1 MRGTPGNRAGHGRV
15 RRWLPAG
22 GVAGVTLIIA
32 AGCGGGTGRSTAAAG
47 GTPAPSTPAASA
59 TPSAGA
65 SAASADP
72 TAGDTQRVC
81 GAIFQTVTEGTSA
94 VGADLGAMVG
104 HLSGANQS
112 AAGASR
118 DSALHRLSELASH
131 VRSTAAPALDA
142 GVRSAA
148 DQTASRLESLAAD
161 PNLLAGVQGT
171 DQVTPVIA
179 KITGAADPLTTACS

>member
-1 MRGTPGNRAGHGRV
+1 MRGIPGNRAGYGSA
-15 RRWLPAG
+15 RRWTPAG
-22 GVAGVTLIIA
+22 GVAAVALIIA
-32 AGCGGGTGRSTAAAG
+32 AGCGGGTGRSTAAPA

-59 TPSAGA
+59 TASAGP

-72 TAGDTQRVC
+72 TAADTRRVC
-81 GAIFQTVTEGTSA
+81 GSIFQTVTEGTSE
-94 VGADLGAMVG
+94 VGSDLGAMVG
-104 HLSGANQS
+104 HLSGANPP

-118 DSALHRLSELASH
+118 DSALHRLSDLAAH

-142 GVRSAA
+142 GVRTAA

-161 PNLLAGVQGT
+161 PNLLAGVQST

>member
-1 MRGTPGNRAGHGRV
+1 MRGIPGNRAGRGRA

-22 GVAGVTLIIA
+22 GVAAVALILA
-32 AGCGGGTGRSTAAAG
+32 AGCGDTGRSTAAPA

-59 TPSAGA
+59 APSAGA

-72 TAGDTQRVC
+72 TAADTRRVC

-94 VGADLGAMVG
+94 VGSDLGAMVG

-118 DSALHRLSELASH
+118 DSALHRLSDLAAH
-131 VRSTAAPALDA
+131 IRSTAGPALDA
-142 GVRSAA
+142 GVRTAA
-148 DQTASRLESLAAD
+148 DQTASRLDSLVTD
-161 PNLLAGVQGT
+161 PNLLAGVQST